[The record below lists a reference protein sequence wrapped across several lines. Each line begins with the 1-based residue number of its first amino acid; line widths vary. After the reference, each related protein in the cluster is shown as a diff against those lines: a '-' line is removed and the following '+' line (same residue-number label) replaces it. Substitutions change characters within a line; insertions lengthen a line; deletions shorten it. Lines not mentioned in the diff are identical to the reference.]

1 MSEKP
6 EEEVVKEVSTI
17 HGQNNDESNAND
29 KDVYFIILKL
39 SEEKI
44 DFTGLKYESKN
55 KITPLIVFKKRID
68 KEDKTYLEE
77 IVYKFKKKGKK
88 NLF

>member
-6 EEEVVKEVSTI
+6 EEEVVKEVSS
-17 HGQNNDESNAND
+17 GQQSDESNTND
-29 KDVYFIILKL
+29 KDVYFIILRP

-55 KITPLIVFKKRID
+55 KIHH
-68 KEDKTYLEE
+68 
-77 IVYKFKKKGKK
+77 
-88 NLF
+88 